1 MTSQGQTNK
10 FDNVVNALQFH
21 VFTDS
26 PDSCVLPFLK
36 RCAPVLASKPKSL
49 GGWTMYPPGP
59 APIPQQGLLSIK
71 VAQHPALHCG
81 HSGARFDILTQEWQD
96 GTPGISALR
105 VWFYFNRKA
114 DADKAFKTLV
124 EMFKAANTRTNILR
138 HADSQE
144 AMLYED
150 EKNWISAKLLS
161 QKGKEKDFKYNILF
175 TYGSDNGEPW

>member
-1 MTSQGQTNK
+1 MTCQGQTNK

-36 RCAPVLASKPKSL
+36 RCAPVLASKPKSV
-49 GGWTMYPPGP
+49 GGWSMYPPGP

-71 VAQHPALHCG
+71 VAHHPALHCV

-124 EMFKAANTRTNILR
+124 EMFKAANTTVKMITEK
-138 HADSQE
+138 DVQV
-144 AMLYED
+144 AMLNDDTED
-150 EKNWISAKLLS
+150 WVSAKLIL
-161 QKGKEKDFKYNILF
+161 QRGRERDPKYNILF
-175 TYGSDNGEPW
+175 TNGFDNGASW